1 MLTLLLVLLTGY
13 ALMTELQ
20 LQFDLQHF
28 DRTRAKAALQA
39 AGLHREWRFELVRT
53 PRGHHLLRQDKKGV
67 QQVGLAQFE
76 QSRGPAVLDVIAR
89 ADKARRFLLRH
100 LHLIRL
106 DALVLLRTDNA
117 GGSAI
122 LSGVAQGVLAC
133 LPAAQRDNVRIQ
145 VWPEFFRPHTTVQGR
160 CILRIRLG
168 ILLLT
173 GMMLLAAR
181 LRQQRATE
189 SEAA

>member
-1 MLTLLLVLLTGY
+1 MLVLLLVLLAGY

-28 DRTRAKAALQA
+28 DKTRAKVVLQA

-53 PRGHHLLRQDKKGV
+53 PRGHRLLRQDKKGV
-67 QQVGLAQFE
+67 HQVGLTQFE
-76 QSRGPAVLDVIAR
+76 ESRGASVLDAIAR

-106 DALVLLRTDNA
+106 DALVLLRTDDA

-133 LPAAQRDNVRIQ
+133 LPAARRENVRLQ

-160 CILRIRLG
+160 CILRIHLG
-168 ILLLT
+168 TLLLT
-173 GMMLLAAR
+173 GVMLLAAH
-181 LRQQRATE
+181 LRQQRAAE